1 MNASPRSAKRSSNAA
16 SSSGRERL
24 SGWWTVEGVD
34 GANERSE
41 GAPIQLGASSI
52 PIAEAEDSA
61 LPHDEPAS
69 R

>member
-1 MNASPRSAKRSSNAA
+1 VPHLSWGAEQ
-16 SSSGRERL
+16 GRVSLL